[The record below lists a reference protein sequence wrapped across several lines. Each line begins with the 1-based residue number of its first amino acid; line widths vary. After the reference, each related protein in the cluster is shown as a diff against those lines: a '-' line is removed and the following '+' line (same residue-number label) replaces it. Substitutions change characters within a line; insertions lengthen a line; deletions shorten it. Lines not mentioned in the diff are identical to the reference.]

1 MKPLLLSILAAL
13 LLFVPKAAAH
23 TYLDTTNPQ
32 DGATVTDSLQTI
44 ELKYSGKIEEGS
56 TFTVKASDGTEF
68 ALDGITL
75 ENGVLTGTLA
85 KPLPND
91 TYTIEWNSISQDGH
105 PLSGEFAFTV
115 DVPVVEET
123 ITETPEEEITVDE
136 KSQVEPTEPV
146 VSDEDEKS
154 SSPLLIV
161 GVILFVIILVSL
173 FTLVKRKK
181 AK

>member
-13 LLFVPKAAAH
+13 LLFVPNAAAH
-23 TYLDTTNPQ
+23 TYLDTTIPQ

-123 ITETPEEEITVDE
+123 VTDTPEEETTVE
-136 KSQVEPTEPV
+136 QSQVELTEPT